1 MSKRQIKTLV
11 TEYGKISL
19 SAKKALKSVY
29 YCLILL
35 YIWRIYLSLFI
46 NQSMFNIRKLN
57 FFWISLN
64 FSLPNLFKLHYN
76 SIYKP
81 VYTDI
86 VLLYSCQNTI
96 WYYLH
101 KNVVFFLKKCII
113 ICIWFRY
120 VIVSTILFWESPFF
134 IRTPI

>member
-19 SAKKALKSVY
+19 WAKKALKSVY
-29 YCLILL
+29 YCLILW
-35 YIWRIYLSLFI
+35 YILRIYLSLFI
-46 NQSMFNIRKLN
+46 NQSMFN
-57 FFWISLN
+57 LN

-86 VLLYSCQNTI
+86 VLLNSCKNTI

-101 KNVVFFLKKCII
+101 NNVVFFLKKCII

-120 VIVSTILFWESPFF
+120 VIVSTILFWESPSFF
-134 IRTPI
+134 RTPI